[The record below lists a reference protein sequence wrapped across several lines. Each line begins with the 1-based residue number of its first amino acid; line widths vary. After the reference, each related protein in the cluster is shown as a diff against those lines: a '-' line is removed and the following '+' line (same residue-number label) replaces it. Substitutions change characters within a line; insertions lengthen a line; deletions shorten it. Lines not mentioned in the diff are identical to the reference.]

1 MGIKKLIKK
10 YKNYESKEL
19 ARRATKRKRILV
31 DKKDI
36 IPVKKSKKLRL
47 TARGITRAIGNPYGV
62 KFPKV
67 KKTLKKIKKKKITI
81 VKK

>member
-1 MGIKKLIKK
+1 MGLKKYIKK

-19 ARRATKRKRILV
+19 ARRATNRKRILV

-36 IPVKKSKKLRL
+36 IPVKKSRKLRL

-62 KFPKV
+62 KFPKA
-67 KKTLKKIKKKKITI
+67 KKTLKKMKKKKIII